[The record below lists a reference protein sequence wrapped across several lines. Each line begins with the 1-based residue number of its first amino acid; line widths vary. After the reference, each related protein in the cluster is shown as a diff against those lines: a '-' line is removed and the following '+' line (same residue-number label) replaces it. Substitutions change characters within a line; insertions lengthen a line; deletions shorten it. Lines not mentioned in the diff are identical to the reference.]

1 VELTTEQ
8 RDLRDAV
15 RGLLIRHRQ
24 AAAAE
29 PGAGGNP
36 DTDSEPGASR
46 ELSTGNGTAPGHD
59 RPLWQRLCGEIGVA
73 GLAIPESYGGAGG
86 GPVETCIVME
96 ELGRGLVP
104 SPMLGS
110 VVLAGQALLASG
122 DDEACRRVLPAIA
135 SGATVAALAW
145 APGTGHW
152 DPAEPAFAARQAEPR
167 ASARPDEPPPPH
179 ARDADPLPHIK
190 PSRTGSTSD
199 GRSGHG
205 WALTGEAH
213 HVLDGDTAAALLA
226 AARAPD
232 GAGLFEVDPV
242 HPAVA
247 RRAVTTMDSTRRLAV
262 VALDSAPGRCLGTG
276 VRALARVRDLACI
289 ALAAEQVGAAQ
300 RALELTVAYT
310 KTRVQ
315 FGRPI
320 GSFQA
325 LQHRMAD
332 LHVLVESA
340 RSLCYSAALAA
351 GDAEADPA
359 RLGMLA
365 AAAKAHCSQAL
376 TRAAGQMIQLH
387 GAIGITWEHDAHR
400 YFKRAH
406 GAGQLLGPPG
416 EHVARIAAAL
426 IDG

>member
-1 VELTTEQ
+1 VELSTEQ
-8 RDLRDAV
+8 RGLRDAV
-15 RGLLIRHRQ
+15 RGLLARHGRPD
-24 AAAAE
+24 
-29 PGAGGNP
+29 PGAG
-36 DTDSEPGASR
+36 A
-46 ELSTGNGTAPGHD
+46 APGID
-59 RPLWQRLCGEIGVA
+59 DGPGYDVALWQRLCGEIGVA
-73 GLAIPESYGGAGG
+73 GLAIPERYGGAGA
-86 GPVETCIVME
+86 GPVETCIVLE

-110 VVLAGQALLASG
+110 AVLGGQALLASG
-122 DDEACRRVLPAIA
+122 DDEACQRLLPAMA

-145 APGTGHW
+145 APEAGHW
-152 DPAEPAFAARQAEPR
+152 DPAEPAYT
-167 ASARPDEPPPPH
+167 ARPGTG
-179 ARDADPLPHIK
+179 ADPAA
-190 PSRTGSTSD
+190 SD
-199 GRSGHG
+199 AWVLS
-205 WALTGEAH
+205 GEAH
-213 HVLDGDTAAALLA
+213 HVLDGDTAGVLLA

-232 GAGLFEVDPV
+232 GVGLFEVDPG
-242 HPAVA
+242 HG
-247 RRAVTTMDSTRRLAV
+247 AVTRQAVTSMDTTRRLAV
-262 VALDSAPGRCLGTG
+262 VLLEEASGRRIGPPPGTG
-276 VRALARVRDLACI
+276 ALARARDLACI
-289 ALAAEQVGAAQ
+289 ALAAEQVGAAR

-340 RSLCYSAALAA
+340 RSLCYAAALAA
-351 GDAEADPA
+351 DDAQGGPGADSA

-376 TRAAGQMIQLH
+376 TRAAGQMIQMH

-406 GAGQLLGPPG
+406 GTGQLFGRPE
-416 EHVARIAAAL
+416 EHVARIAAAI